1 MRCAIVSSV
10 GINPTPIRDQ
20 YLISVLS
27 PTLILGQH
35 LRFVLSPKAIPN
47 DMVENTRYLGESDIL
62 TTISSTL
69 VMYNVVFMSS
79 LINLKNAAI
88 KICSW
93 HVHLFAGQF
102 LHDSGGVSMFQWQ
115 WMFLSFP
122 FYVFNLHWRMCF
134 SNGENTC
141 YEHQNI
147 NEFPV
152 HTKANCVINLSSNL
166 IVPR

>member
-62 TTISSTL
+62 TIISSTL
-69 VMYNVVFMSS
+69 DRG
-79 LINLKNAAI
+79 ITIEKK
-88 KICSW
+88 KI
-93 HVHLFAGQF
+93 
-102 LHDSGGVSMFQWQ
+102 M
-115 WMFLSFP
+115 
-122 FYVFNLHWRMCF
+122 
-134 SNGENTC
+134 
-141 YEHQNI
+141 
-147 NEFPV
+147 
-152 HTKANCVINLSSNL
+152 
-166 IVPR
+166 

>member
-62 TTISSTL
+62 TIISSTL
-69 VMYNVVFMSS
+69 AFYYLS
-79 LINLKNAAI
+79 LH
-88 KICSW
+88 SW
-93 HVHLFAGQF
+93 EHYLGRDHL
-102 LHDSGGVSMFQWQ
+102 
-115 WMFLSFP
+115 
-122 FYVFNLHWRMCF
+122 
-134 SNGENTC
+134 
-141 YEHQNI
+141 
-147 NEFPV
+147 
-152 HTKANCVINLSSNL
+152 
-166 IVPR
+166 

>member
-62 TTISSTL
+62 TIISSIL
-69 VMYNVVFMSS
+69 DVKCCFYVVF
-79 LINLKNAAI
+79 N
-88 KICSW
+88 
-93 HVHLFAGQF
+93 
-102 LHDSGGVSMFQWQ
+102 
-115 WMFLSFP
+115 
-122 FYVFNLHWRMCF
+122 
-134 SNGENTC
+134 
-141 YEHQNI
+141 
-147 NEFPV
+147 
-152 HTKANCVINLSSNL
+152 
-166 IVPR
+166 

>member
-62 TTISSTL
+62 TIISSTL
-69 VMYNVVFMSS
+69 GGNDTKPSEYLTNIALSNAERDKIEGEITIGELEYSLFKKMKGSSAPGIDGFTVNWLRKFWSS
-79 LINLKNAAI
+79 LKLITFNA
-88 KICSW
+88 
-93 HVHLFAGQF
+93 
-102 LHDSGGVSMFQWQ
+102 
-115 WMFLSFP
+115 
-122 FYVFNLHWRMCF
+122 
-134 SNGENTC
+134 
-141 YEHQNI
+141 I
-147 NEFPV
+147 NECYRDRSL
-152 HTKANCVINLSSNL
+152 TSSL
-166 IVPR
+166 KLVSYVY